1 MARLI
6 FYDARHEYTVD
17 GEKYPSVS
25 EILRFISRE
34 IYDDTNQYA
43 LDHAADRG
51 TSVHKATENIDRY
64 GSADIEDEYAGYVQA
79 YVSFL
84 REHDVIWSDI
94 EKPMYHPVKH
104 YAGTIDRFGVVD
116 GFNTLVD
123 IKTNATI
130 KKPLVKA
137 QLNGYEDMR
146 QANEMTPAERLCCL
160 QLKSDGTYRMYP
172 CAVDMT
178 EFDACYALHTALARK
193 QKRGEIE

>member
-43 LDHAADRG
+43 LDHAAGRG

-172 CAVDMT
+172 CTVDMT
-178 EFDACYALHTALARK
+178 EFDACYALHTALSRK